1 MELISRPSKPSWAMP
16 VQPRRRCMP
25 RLRRRGNESSI
36 GNIWCNEP
44 PQGGFNFEEVVL
56 LSVTMPEVINEKV
69 NRLRE
74 DFDKHV
80 DDNEKQFSEI
90 GQKLDSI
97 IKEYANRL
105 PVWATLFISVLTA
118 LLGMLATLAAIKAG
132 G

>member
-1 MELISRPSKPSWAMP
+1 MAVATPD
-16 VQPRRRCMP
+16 
-25 RLRRRGNESSI
+25 
-36 GNIWCNEP
+36 
-44 PQGGFNFEEVVL
+44 VL
-56 LSVTMPEVINEKV
+56 NEKV

-105 PVWATLFISVLTA
+105 PVWATLFISFLTA
-118 LLGMLATLAAIKAG
+118 ILGALISLIAVR
-132 G
+132 